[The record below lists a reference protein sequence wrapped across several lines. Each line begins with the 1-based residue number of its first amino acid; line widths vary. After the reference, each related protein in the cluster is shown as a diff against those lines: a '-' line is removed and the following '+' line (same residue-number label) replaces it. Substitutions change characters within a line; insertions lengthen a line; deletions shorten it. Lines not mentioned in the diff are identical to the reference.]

1 VNLLIKLKAILPKSE
16 IRKVYILLAGVILS
30 GIFETFGVGI
40 IMPFISVVN
49 DPSVLEKYPLVMDTL
64 NRVGIESKNEV
75 IVSLSIVLL
84 GIMCTKN
91 LYLFIFMRY
100 KLRFLNSNTARCAI
114 NLLDRYLHADYL
126 YHVQTNT
133 SELIRNLKSEVTRVF
148 TSVLGPLV
156 DLTSEIL
163 LIVFMLALLLAVEPI
178 ATISGVLVLGVISGL
193 FYKSIDKKNKYY
205 GEMSIKHESETYKWI
220 NQSLGGIKELKL
232 LGREDYFK
240 EQCETHYREVARIN
254 VYSYLISQAP
264 RLFLE
269 TLMVGAI
276 VMIIIVLVLQGSSGS
291 NILPT
296 LALFGAAA
304 IRLMPATNRV
314 LGSAIALRFSIP
326 AVNVIYDSMQEIE
339 TRYNSQR
346 DITGKEELT
355 FHEGIHLENVSF
367 RYPAA
372 EASALENVTL
382 HIPKNSS
389 MGIIG
394 MSGAGKTTLLNI
406 LLGLLK
412 PTKGRISS
420 DNIDI
425 TTNLRGW
432 QKMIGFVPQD
442 IYLMDDTIKRN
453 VAYGVHDSDID
464 ESAVWKALELAQVDS
479 FVKDLPDGLDT
490 FVGER
495 GVRISGGQRQ
505 RIGIARALYNNPDIL
520 IFDEATS
527 SVDMVTEREITK
539 SIESL
544 ARKKTVI
551 IVTHRLS
558 TVEKCD
564 QVYTLDGGSIKTP
577 ASEAAPL

>member
-1 VNLLIKLKAILPKSE
+1 VNLLKKLKAILPKSE
-16 IRKVYILLAGVILS
+16 VRKVYILLAGVILS

-49 DPSVLEKYPLVMDTL
+49 NPSVLEKYPLAMDIL
-64 NRVGIESKNEV
+64 NRVGIKTRNEV
-75 IVSLSIVLL
+75 IISLSIVLL
-84 GIMCTKN
+84 AIMCTKN

-100 KLRFLNSNTARCAI
+100 KLRFLHSNTARCAI

-133 SELIRNLKSEVTRVF
+133 SELIRNLKNEVTRIF
-148 TSVLGPLV
+148 TSILGPLI

-205 GEMSIKHESETYKWI
+205 GEMSIKHEGETYKWI

-240 EQCETHYREVARIN
+240 EQCETHYRKLAHIS

-276 VMIIIVLVLQGSSGS
+276 VMIIIVLVLQGSSSS

-304 IRLMPATNRV
+304 IRLIPATNRL
-314 LGSAIALRFSIP
+314 LGSAIALRFAIP
-326 AVNVIYDSMQEIE
+326 AVNVIYDNMQEIE
-339 TRYNSQR
+339 TRYHSQR

-355 FHEGIHLENVSF
+355 FNEGIHLENVSF
-367 RYPAA
+367 RYPAT

-389 MGIIG
+389 VGIIG

-412 PTKGRISS
+412 PTNGRILS

-442 IYLMDDTIKRN
+442 IYLTDDTIKRN
-453 VAYGVHDSDID
+453 VAYGVHDSNID
-464 ESAVWKALELAQVDS
+464 ESALWKALELAQVDS
-479 FVKDLPDGLDT
+479 FVKDLHDGLDT

-564 QVYTLDGGSIKTP
+564 QVCILDGGFIKTP
-577 ASEAAPL
+577 ASAAAPS

>member
-1 VNLLIKLKAILPKSE
+1 MNLLKKLKAILPKSE
-16 IRKVYILLAGVILS
+16 VRKVYILLAGVILS

-49 DPSVLEKYPLVMDTL
+49 NPSVLEKYPLAMDIL
-64 NRVGIESKNEV
+64 NRVGIKTRNEV
-75 IVSLSIVLL
+75 IISLSIVLL
-84 GIMCTKN
+84 AIMCTKN

-100 KLRFLNSNTARCAI
+100 KLRFLHSNTARCAI

-133 SELIRNLKSEVTRVF
+133 SELIRNLKNEVTRIF
-148 TSVLGPLV
+148 TSILGPLI

-205 GEMSIKHESETYKWI
+205 GEMSIKHEGETYKWI

-240 EQCETHYREVARIN
+240 EQCETHYRKLAHIS

-276 VMIIIVLVLQGSSGS
+276 VMIIIVLVLQGSSSS

-304 IRLMPATNRV
+304 IRLIPATNRL
-314 LGSAIALRFSIP
+314 LGSAIALRFAIP
-326 AVNVIYDSMQEIE
+326 AVNVIYDNMQEIE
-339 TRYNSQR
+339 TRYHSQR

-355 FHEGIHLENVSF
+355 FNEGIHLENVSF
-367 RYPAA
+367 RYPAT

-389 MGIIG
+389 VGIIG

-412 PTKGRISS
+412 PTNGRILS

-442 IYLMDDTIKRN
+442 IYLTDDTIKRN
-453 VAYGVHDSDID
+453 VAYGVHDSNID
-464 ESAVWKALELAQVDS
+464 ESALWKALELAQVDS
-479 FVKDLPDGLDT
+479 FVKDLHDGLDT

-564 QVYTLDGGSIKTP
+564 QVCILDGGFIKTP
-577 ASEAAPL
+577 ASAAAPS